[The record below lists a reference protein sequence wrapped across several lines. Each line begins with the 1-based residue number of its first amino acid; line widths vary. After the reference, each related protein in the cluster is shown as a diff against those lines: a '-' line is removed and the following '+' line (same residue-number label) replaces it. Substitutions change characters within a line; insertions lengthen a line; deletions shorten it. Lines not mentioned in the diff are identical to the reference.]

1 MPRMLN
7 RSLTTLIALFCLTAA
22 ACDRGNSSSSSS
34 SGGASTASTT
44 QSAGGSGSGSGKAIT
59 VGFSQ
64 IGAESAWRTAET
76 KSFDAEA
83 PKRGITLKN
92 VDAQGSQEKQVQAL
106 NSFVTQGVDAIV
118 LAPKTA
124 EGWVPVLKKIKE
136 ANIPVILVDR
146 GVNAPEDLYAT
157 LIASDFVAEGRR
169 AGEWLVKKTGG
180 KCNVAELQG
189 STGAAPAI
197 DRKKGFEQALQG
209 QAGMKIIMSQTGDFT
224 RTGGKQVME
233 AFLKSPQGGQIQA
246 VYAHNDDMAL
256 GAIQAIEEAG
266 KKPGKDILVVCVD
279 GGRAALEEIAKGR
292 IACAVECSPRLAPQA
307 FDAVNDVLS
316 GKTLP
321 KKQVVQDRI
330 FDETNAKDVLARGD
344 FWE

>member
-1 MPRMLN
+1 MPRT
-7 RSLTTLIALFCLTAA
+7 LTRPLAALIAAFCLSLG
-22 ACDRGNSSSSSS
+22 ACDRGDQSNSSSS
-34 SGGASTASTT
+34 SGGPSTASTT
-44 QSAGGSGSGSGKAIT
+44 QSAGAKGSGKAIT

-83 PKRGITLKN
+83 PKRGINLKN

-106 NSFVTQGVDAIV
+106 NSFITQGVDAIV

-124 EGWVPVLKKIKE
+124 EGWVPVLKKVKD

-146 GVNAPEDLYAT
+146 GVNAPENLYAT

-169 AGEWLVKKTGG
+169 AGEWLAKKTNGQ
-180 KCNVAELQG
+180 CNIAELQG

-197 DRKKGFEQALQG
+197 DRKKGFEQGIQG
-209 QAGMKIIMSQTGDFT
+209 HPGMKIIMSQTGDFT
-224 RTGGKQVME
+224 RAGGKQVME
-233 AFLKSPQGGQIQA
+233 AFLKSPQGKQIKA

-266 KKPGKDILVVCVD
+266 LKPGKDILVVCVD
-279 GGRAALEEIAKGR
+279 GGKAALEEIAKGR

-307 FDAVNDVLS
+307 FDAVNDVLA

-344 FWE
+344 YWE

>member
-1 MPRMLN
+1 MPRK
-7 RSLTTLIALFCLTAA
+7 LTAPLAPILALFCLALG
-22 ACDRGNSSSSSS
+22 ACDRGDQSTSSS
-34 SGGASTASTT
+34 SGGSGTASTT
-44 QSAGGSGSGSGKAIT
+44 QSAGGGGRSGKAIT

-76 KSFDAEA
+76 KSFDTEA

-92 VDAQGSQEKQVQAL
+92 VDAQGSQEKQVQTL

-136 ANIPVILVDR
+136 AGIPVVLVDR

-157 LIASDFVAEGRR
+157 LIASDFVAEGRM
-169 AGEWLVKKTGG
+169 AGEWLAKKTGG
-180 KCNVAELQG
+180 KCNIAELQG

-224 RTGGKQVME
+224 RAGGKQVME
-233 AFLKSPQGGQIQA
+233 AFLKSPQGKDIQA

-266 KKPGKDILVVCVD
+266 KQPGKDILVVCVD
-279 GGRAALEEIAKGR
+279 GGKAALEEIAKGR

-344 FWE
+344 YWE